1 VLVFAIVLSSF
12 GWADVLT
19 LNFGCITN
27 NNADDCNIGEA
38 QLRVDVIGNPDSSDF
53 GAGGV
58 ASPDADQVLFRFYQ
72 VLPLGGWLPMSISEV
87 YFDDGA
93 LLGINQL
100 YETSGV
106 NFDQASVNPTDLPGG
121 NTIVPPFAVTEGF
134 WADRVSAAANGV
146 NAVGE
151 SLGILFDLV
160 NGQDYDGVLA
170 ALDDGSLRIGLHVG
184 SFTSGG
190 SESFVND
197 PPVPPSE
204 IPEPASYVLVGGG
217 LLVLFSRLR
226 RRVAQ

>member
-1 VLVFAIVLSSF
+1 
-12 GWADVLT
+12 
-19 LNFGCITN
+19 
-27 NNADDCNIGEA
+27 
-38 QLRVDVIGNPDSSDF
+38 
-53 GAGGV
+53 
-58 ASPDADQVLFRFYQ
+58 
-72 VLPLGGWLPMSISEV
+72 
-87 YFDDGA
+87 
-93 LLGINQL
+93 
-100 YETSGV
+100 
-106 NFDQASVNPTDLPGG
+106 VNPTDLPGG

-134 WADRVSAAANGV
+134 WADRVAAAANGV
-146 NAVGE
+146 NAIGE